1 MTHTPEVRTLRPG
14 PLGAVMDE
22 TERAAAE
29 LERVFARVT
38 DAHYEVIVD
47 PDTQDEDCRSIQ
59 TIVRHVIQAGYGY
72 ANRTRR
78 VLGIAVTREA
88 GEVGLFPRAQFPREL
103 RAMLDY
109 TIETL
114 EGRWEM
120 PWEEQV
126 NHPVE
131 TPWGG
136 RFTIELLL
144 EHGIVHLLRHRRQLE
159 KFLAKLGA

>member
-1 MTHTPEVRTLRPG
+1 MTQTPEMRTLRPG

-38 DAHYEVIVD
+38 DAHYETIVD
-47 PDTQDEDCRSIQ
+47 PDTKDEDCRSIQ
-59 TIVRHVIQAGYGY
+59 TIARHVIQAGYGY

-78 VLGIAVTREA
+78 VLGIPVTREA
-88 GEVGLFPRAQFPREL
+88 TEVGLFPRAEFPRQL
-103 RAMLDY
+103 RGVLDY

-120 PWEEQV
+120 PYEEMVKQ
-126 NHPVE
+126 PIE

-159 KFLAKLGA
+159 KFLAKLEA